1 MIGAHFYLT
10 IKKNYCMKIVLALLT
25 GSIML
30 NLTTAVIAQP
40 GKYSGQAL
48 PRLFSIV
55 ARSYVGTDTP
65 VKGSGVATSGVA
77 MGGVAIAGVANGRLP
92 AAGPGKEDSRAAISE
107 EALKVCCEKVE
118 NDKRRIYYL
127 STRNGRMVMQI
138 KGIYTR
144 ESLLFFHLS
153 LCNRSHLDYDLDS
166 IRFFIADKGGLKGI
180 ARKVTEL
187 KPVYVQGN
195 MKIIRGKSLE
205 PSVIALRRFTLPPGK
220 HLLIEAREKN
230 GGRHL
235 QLQTDNN
242 TLVRARLI

>member
-1 MIGAHFYLT
+1 
-10 IKKNYCMKIVLALLT
+10 MKIVLALLT
-25 GSIML
+25 GSTML
-30 NLTTAVIAQP
+30 SLTSPVIAQP

-48 PRLFSIV
+48 PQLFSFI
-55 ARSYVGTDTP
+55 ARSAVVTDP
-65 VKGSGVATSGVA
+65 SFADSGGATSS
-77 MGGVAIAGVANGRLP
+77 
-92 AAGPGKEDSRAAISE
+92 GPGKEKSRAGISE
-107 EALKVCCEKVE
+107 ESLKSCCKKVE

-144 ESLLFFHLS
+144 DALLFFHLT
-153 LCNRSHLDYDLDS
+153 LCNRSHLDYDMDS
-166 IRFFIADKGGLKGI
+166 IRFFITEKSGFKSVAS
-180 ARKVTEL
+180 KVTEL
-187 KPVYVQGN
+187 KPVYVHGN
-195 MKIIRGKSLE
+195 MKIIRGKSRE

-235 QLQTDNN
+235 QLQTDNY